1 MSLRE
6 GISKVK
12 NIILVSSGKGGVGKS
27 TVTSNLAGALHRL
40 GKTVGV
46 LDADIHGPSQV
57 MMFGL
62 ENNTPVRVTEDGKY
76 MLPYEAHGIQVA
88 SMASRIKE
96 GQTIDWRGPMAAMGV
111 SNLFFHTYWG
121 ELDYLIVDM
130 PPGTG
135 DIQIAVCEKIRHA
148 KVVIVTTPQD
158 VALID
163 CKKGIDLYQNKS
175 IEILGVVENMAG
187 HVCSHCGNIDHIFGS
202 EGANKL
208 SEQYSI
214 PVLGRLPLYS
224 DIGKSSD
231 NGLPIVLNEDY
242 QELAKL
248 YIDIAEKVLNEQ

>member
-6 GISKVK
+6 GISRVK

-46 LDADIHGPSQV
+46 LDADIHGPSQI

-62 ENNTPVRVTEDGKY
+62 ENDMPVRVDEEGKY

-111 SNLFFHTYWG
+111 SNLFFHTNWS
-121 ELDYLIVDM
+121 ELDYLVVDM

-135 DIQIAVCEKIRHA
+135 DIQIAICDKVPQA

-175 IEILGVVENMAG
+175 IEILGIVENMAG
-187 HVCSHCGNIDHIFGS
+187 HVCSHCGNVDYIFGS
-202 EGANKL
+202 EGGDKL
-208 SEQYSI
+208 AGQYDL
-214 PVLGRLPLYS
+214 PLLGRLPLYS
-224 DIGKSSD
+224 NIRKNSD
-231 NGLPIVLNEDY
+231 RGLPIVLDQGQE
-242 QELAKL
+242 ELAQL
-248 YIDIAEKVLNEQ
+248 YIDIAEKILDE